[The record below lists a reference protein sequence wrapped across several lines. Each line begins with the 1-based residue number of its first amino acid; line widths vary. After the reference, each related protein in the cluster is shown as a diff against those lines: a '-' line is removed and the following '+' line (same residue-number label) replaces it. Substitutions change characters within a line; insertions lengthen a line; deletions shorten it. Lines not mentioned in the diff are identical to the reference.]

1 MSNDAAA
8 TPPPPPAGGGGG
20 AAAKIPLVL
29 GVLNMALSGFLVF
42 TAMKA
47 PKAITVVAEAE
58 GGGGEHGDKGGDKEG
73 AGPVVAFDPFVINL
87 NEPGSNRYLK
97 TSLELEVLDKKSE
110 EMVTEKKRVV
120 RDELLRYLSSLGVAD
135 TLGEEN
141 KTKIKTALLARA
153 DHAVG
158 GKGKVRNV
166 FLTEFVVQ

>member
-8 TPPPPPAGGGGG
+8 TPPAAASGG

-42 TAMKA
+42 TALKA
-47 PKAITVVAEAE
+47 PKVVTVVAGGEA
-58 GGGGEHGDKGGDKEG
+58 GEHGEKGADKES
-73 AGPVVAFDPFVINL
+73 AGPVVAFEPFVINL

-120 RDELLRYLSSLGVAD
+120 RDELLRYLSNLNVAE

-141 KTKIKTALLARA
+141 KTKIKSALLARA
-153 DHAVG
+153 DQAVG

>member
-1 MSNDAAA
+1 
-8 TPPPPPAGGGGG
+8 
-20 AAAKIPLVL
+20 L
-29 GVLNMALSGFLVF
+29 ALSGFLLF
-42 TAMKA
+42 TTLKA
-47 PKAITVVAEAE
+47 PKVVTVVAAE
-58 GGGGEHGDKGGDKEG
+58 GGEHGGEHGDKDS

-110 EMVTEKKRVV
+110 EMVTERKRVV
-120 RDELLRYLSSLGVAD
+120 RDELLRYLSNLNVAE

-153 DHAVG
+153 DQAVG